1 MSNLLNTTTFLQ
13 LITLI
18 FLAILFIQSGL
29 DKVFNYKGNYEY
41 FKSHFAKSILKNTVG
56 LLMPVI
62 TILEIAA
69 GIFTTIGALQLII
82 NGGTSLGLIG
92 AQLSALSIV
101 ALFFGQRVANEYEGS
116 STLVGYFLVTVACIF
131 ILS

>member
-1 MSNLLNTTTFLQ
+1 MSNLLDATTFLQ
-13 LITLI
+13 LIILI

>member
-1 MSNLLNTTTFLQ
+1 MNNLLNATTFIQ
-13 LITLI
+13 FITLI

-41 FKSHFAKSILKNTVG
+41 FKSHFAKSILKNTIG
-56 LLMPVI
+56 ILMPVI

-69 GIFTTIGALQLII
+69 GIFTTIGALQII
-82 NGGTSLGLIG
+82 ITGDTSLGLIG

-116 STLVGYFLVTVACIF
+116 STLVGYFLVTLVCLF

>member
-1 MSNLLNTTTFLQ
+1 MDHLLNATTSAQ

-29 DKVFNYKGNYEY
+29 DKVFNYKGNYDY
-41 FKSHFAKSILKNTVG
+41 FKSHFAKSILKNTIG
-56 LLMPVI
+56 ILMPVI

-69 GIFTTIGALQLII
+69 GIFTTIGVFQIII
-82 NGGTSLGLIG
+82 NGDTGLGLIG
-92 AQLSALSIV
+92 AQLSAIAIV

-116 STLVGYFLVTVACIF
+116 STLVGYFLVTITCIF
-131 ILS
+131 LLG

>member
-1 MSNLLNTTTFLQ
+1 MDHLLKAIPSAQ
-13 LITLI
+13 LITLL
-18 FLAILFIQSGL
+18 FLTILFLQSGL

-62 TILEIAA
+62 TVLEVTA
-69 GIFTTIGALQLII
+69 GVCSLIGVVQIVIDGSTAI
-82 NGGTSLGLIG
+82 GLIG

-101 ALFFGQRVANEYEGS
+101 ALFLGQRVANEYEGS
-116 STLVGYFLVTVACIF
+116 STLVGYFLVTIVSIF
-131 ILS
+131 LLS